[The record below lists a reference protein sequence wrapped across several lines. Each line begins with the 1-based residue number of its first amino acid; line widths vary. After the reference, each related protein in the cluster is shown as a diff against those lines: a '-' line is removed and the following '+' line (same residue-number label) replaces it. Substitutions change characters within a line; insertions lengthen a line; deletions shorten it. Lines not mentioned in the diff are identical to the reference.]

1 MPAPRSQSTS
11 RAPDP
16 SAYSDDLRPVRV
28 RTALADVDF
37 FVVGMRA
44 EERVSSPFS
53 FTLDLLS
60 PAADVDAGELL
71 HKPAVIALR
80 LSSGDER
87 NVHGLVRSFAHV
99 GKAEDL
105 SSYRMH
111 VVPALWFLSLSSD
124 CRTFENKTALEIVE
138 EVCEGGGVKA
148 IRRATTGE
156 YAPRPFCVQY
166 RETNLAFVSRLL
178 EEEGVFYFF
187 EHTDGAHTLV
197 LADAPSAV
205 KPTPGIDKLG
215 LGWSPSMVLDGDVVS
230 SLEREHAVH
239 SASVALR
246 DYDPMVPQSSAVKA
260 GAERSGEA
268 RGAVGEAYDFP
279 GDVHKTDLGRT
290 ALRQIERAEVSRD
303 VVRGASDCAAVASG
317 HTVTVEGA
325 GPGGA
330 ALKLHVVEVTHSL
343 SGADVRARGGS
354 AFAYQNSFVAIP
366 AATPYRPPRSTE
378 KPLVRGSHTAWI
390 TGSVDID
397 VDADARVLLKFP
409 WDRGAGKEGKSA
421 YRVRVASAWAGTQ
434 WGFVQIPRVGQEV
447 LVDFLE
453 GDPDRP
459 IVTGR
464 VYNADHKPPYTL
476 PANATQS
483 GWKSRSVGSGSG
495 ADNYNEVRF
504 EDKKDGEEVHVQAE
518 KDLSTVVKHDE
529 TRDVRHD
536 RATTIKNDDTRTV
549 SDGNDTLTVSKG
561 DQKVTV
567 RAGKQVLTVHGD
579 QTTTIEQ
586 GSQSTTVKAGD
597 VTTKVS
603 AGKCL
608 VEALQSIELKV
619 GGSSIK
625 LEPSGVTIKALNVKI
640 QGDVTAEVQ
649 AVMTKVQASGVLT
662 VQGSLVQIN

>member
-1 MPAPRSQSTS
+1 MSDPRPQPTS
-11 RAPDP
+11 RMPDP
-16 SAYSDDLRPVRV
+16 SAYSDLTRPVRV
-28 RTALADVDF
+28 QTALAGVDF

-44 EERVSSPFS
+44 DEAVSSPFS

-60 PAADVDAGELL
+60 PAAAVDAGELL
-71 HKPAVIALR
+71 HKPAVISLR

-87 NVHGLVRSFAHV
+87 VAHGLVRSFAHL
-99 GKAEDL
+99 GQAEEL
-105 SSYRMH
+105 TSYRMH

-138 EVCEGGGVKA
+138 QVCEEAGVKA

-156 YAPRPFCVQY
+156 YAPRAFCVQY

-187 EHTDGAHTLV
+187 EHTESAHTLV

-205 KPTPGIDKLG
+205 QPTPGIATLG
-215 LGWSPSMVLDGDVVS
+215 LAWSPGTVLGGDVVA
-230 SLEREHAVH
+230 SLERERAVH
-239 SASVALR
+239 SAAVAFR
-246 DYDPMVPQSSAVKA
+246 DYDPMVPLSSAVKV
-260 GAERSGEA
+260 GAERSSQA
-268 RGAVGEAYDFP
+268 QGAVGEAYDFP
-279 GDVHKTDLGRT
+279 GDVHKSDLGLT
-290 ALRQIERAEVSRD
+290 ARRQIERAEVARD
-303 VVRGASDCAAVASG
+303 LVRGASDCAAVTSG
-317 HTVTVEGA
+317 HVLTVVGA
-325 GPGGA
+325 GPDGSS
-330 ALKLHVVEVTHSL
+330 LKLHVVQVTHSL
-343 SGADVRARGGS
+343 SGADVRARGGA

-366 AATPYRPPRSTE
+366 AATPYRPARSTE

-390 TGSVDID
+390 TGTGDID

-409 WDRGAGKEGKSA
+409 WDRGAGAGGKST
-421 YRVRVASAWAGTQ
+421 YRVRVASAWAGAQ

-464 VYNADHKPPYTL
+464 VYNADHKPPYPL

-483 GWKSRSVGSGSG
+483 GWKSRSVGDGSG
-495 ADNYNEVRF
+495 AANYNEVRF
-504 EDKKDGEEVHVQAE
+504 EDKRGGEEVHVQAE
-518 KDLSTVVKHDE
+518 KDLSTVVKNDE

-536 RATTIKNDDTRTV
+536 RVTTIKNHDTRTI

-561 DQKVTV
+561 DQQVTV
-567 RAGKQVLTVHGD
+567 RTGKQLVTVRGD

-586 GSQSTTVKAGD
+586 GNQSTTVQSGNI
-597 VTTKVS
+597 TTKVS

-608 VEALQSIELKV
+608 VDALQSIELKV
-619 GGSSIK
+619 GPSSIK

-640 QGDVTAEVQ
+640 EGNVTAEIQ
-649 AVMTKVQASGVLT
+649 APMTKVQASGVVT